1 MSSVA
6 KENYLK
12 ALFFLDQEEGT
23 INVTALS
30 KSLGVSKPT
39 TTNMIKRLISEGWV
53 SQEKYQP
60 IQITEKGRLAA
71 KRIIR
76 KHRLTE
82 LFLHDIMGFAWDE
95 VHEIA
100 EQMEHI
106 DSGQLFDRMDEML
119 GFPKEDPHGSPIPD
133 KFGEMRVRAY
143 HPLTT
148 CKPGQQVVLKALKE
162 SEPELFQVLNQL
174 HIKLGAIFKVIR
186 IEPYDQT
193 IVVEG
198 PVHKAVSI
206 SQKVG
211 QKLLV
216 EAVNL
221 C

>member
-1 MSSVA
+1 MASVA

-23 INVTALS
+23 TNITALS

-39 TTNMIKRLISEGWV
+39 TTNMIKRLIAEGWV

-60 IQITEKGRLAA
+60 IQITAKGRLAA
-71 KRIIR
+71 KQIIR

-82 LFLHDIMGFAWDE
+82 LFLHDVMGFAWDE

-133 KFGEMRVRAY
+133 KLGEMRVRSYQSLAM
-143 HPLTT
+143 
-148 CKPGQQVVLKALKE
+148 CKPGQKVVLKALKE
-162 SEPELFQVLNQL
+162 SKPELFQVLNQL
-174 HIKLGAIFKVIR
+174 HIKLGAIFKILR

-198 PVHKAVSI
+198 LMQKEVSI
-206 SQKVG
+206 SHKVG

-216 EAVNL
+216 EPIDW
-221 C
+221 